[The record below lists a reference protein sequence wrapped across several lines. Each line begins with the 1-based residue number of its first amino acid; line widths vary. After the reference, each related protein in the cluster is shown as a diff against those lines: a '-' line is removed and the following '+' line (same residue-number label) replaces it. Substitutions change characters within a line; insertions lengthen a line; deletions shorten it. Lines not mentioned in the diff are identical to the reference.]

1 MEPLVINAFATCV
14 MVGVIWF
21 VQVVHYPLLATIGQD
36 RASEIAQEHQR
47 RTGWV
52 VGLPMAAEGVTTLW
66 LVFDSPSGVHVVLP
80 YVGGILLAIALGSTI
95 FLSVPLHEKM
105 ANSPSADIGAQLVR
119 TNWPRTI
126 AWTLRGVLT
135 AIMLLQAT

>member
-1 MEPLVINAFATCV
+1 

-21 VQVVHYPLLATIGQD
+21 VQLVHYPLLATIGID
-36 RASEIAQEHQR
+36 RAPEIAVEHQR

-80 YVGGILLAIALGSTI
+80 YVGGLLLAIALGSTI

-105 ANSPSADIGAQLVR
+105 AQAPTVDIGHKLVR

-126 AWTLRGVLT
+126 AWTLRGVLV

>member
-1 MEPLVINAFATCV
+1 MAPLVINALATCV

-21 VQVVHYPLLATIGQD
+21 VQLVHYPLLATIGID
-36 RASEIAQEHQR
+36 RAPEIAVEHQR

-52 VGLPMAAEGVTTLW
+52 VGLPMAGEGATTLW
-66 LVFDSPSGVHVVLP
+66 LVFDLPNGVNSALP
-80 YVGGILLAIALGSTI
+80 YVGGFLLAIALGSTI

-105 ANSPSADIGAQLVR
+105 AQTPTEDIGHKLVR

-126 AWTLRGVLT
+126 AWTLRGVLV

>member
-1 MEPLVINAFATCV
+1 
-14 MVGVIWF
+14 
-21 VQVVHYPLLATIGQD
+21 
-36 RASEIAQEHQR
+36 
-47 RTGWV
+47 
-52 VGLPMAAEGVTTLW
+52 
-66 LVFDSPSGVHVVLP
+66 
-80 YVGGILLAIALGSTI
+80 VGGVLLAIALGSTI

-105 ANSPSADIGAQLVR
+105 ANSPSADIGARLVR

>member
-1 MEPLVINAFATCV
+1 MAPLVVNALATCV

-21 VQVVHYPLLATIGQD
+21 VQLVHYPLLATIGID
-36 RASEIAQEHQR
+36 RASEIAVEHQR

-52 VGLPMAAEGVTTLW
+52 VGLPMAGEGVTTLW
-66 LVFDSPSGVHVVLP
+66 LVFDLPNGVNSALP
-80 YVGGILLAIALGSTI
+80 FVGGFLLAIALASTI

-105 ANSPSADIGAQLVR
+105 ALAPTEDIGHQLVR

-126 AWTLRGVLT
+126 AWTLRGVLL

>member
-1 MEPLVINAFATCV
+1 MTPLVINALATCV

-21 VQVVHYPLLATIGQD
+21 VQLVHYPLLATIGID
-36 RASEIAQEHQR
+36 RASEIAVEHQR

-52 VGLPMAAEGVTTLW
+52 VGLPMAGEGVTTLW
-66 LVFDSPSGVHVVLP
+66 LVFDSPNGVNSALP
-80 YVGGILLAIALGSTI
+80 FVGGFLLAIALGSTI

-105 ANSPSADIGAQLVR
+105 ALAPTVAIGHKLVR

-126 AWTLRGVLT
+126 AWTLRGVLL

>member
-1 MEPLVINAFATCV
+1 

-21 VQVVHYPLLATIGQD
+21 VQLVHYPLLATIGID
-36 RASEIAQEHQR
+36 RASEIAVEHQR

-52 VGLPMAAEGVTTLW
+52 VGLPMAGEGATTLW
-66 LVFDSPSGVHVVLP
+66 LLFDLPNGVNSALP
-80 YVGGILLAIALGSTI
+80 FVGGFLLAIALGSTI

-105 ANSPSADIGAQLVR
+105 ALAPTADIGYKLVR

-126 AWTLRGVLT
+126 AWTLRGVLL

>member
-1 MEPLVINAFATCV
+1 MAPLVINALATCV

-21 VQVVHYPLLATIGQD
+21 VQLVHYPLLATIGID
-36 RASEIAQEHQR
+36 RASEIAVEHQR

-52 VGLPMAAEGVTTLW
+52 VGLPMAGEGVTTLW
-66 LVFDSPSGVHVVLP
+66 LLFDLPNGVNSALP
-80 YVGGILLAIALGSTI
+80 FVGGFLLAIALGSTI

-105 ANSPSADIGAQLVR
+105 ALAPTADIGHKLVR

-126 AWTLRGVLT
+126 AWTLRGVLA

>member
-1 MEPLVINAFATCV
+1 
-14 MVGVIWF
+14 
-21 VQVVHYPLLATIGQD
+21 
-36 RASEIAQEHQR
+36 
-47 RTGWV
+47 
-52 VGLPMAAEGVTTLW
+52 
-66 LVFDSPSGVHVVLP
+66 
-80 YVGGILLAIALGSTI
+80 LAIALGSTI

>member
-1 MEPLVINAFATCV
+1 
-14 MVGVIWF
+14 
-21 VQVVHYPLLATIGQD
+21 
-36 RASEIAQEHQR
+36 
-47 RTGWV
+47 
-52 VGLPMAAEGVTTLW
+52 
-66 LVFDSPSGVHVVLP
+66 VHVVLP

>member
-1 MEPLVINAFATCV
+1 
-14 MVGVIWF
+14 
-21 VQVVHYPLLATIGQD
+21 
-36 RASEIAQEHQR
+36 
-47 RTGWV
+47 
-52 VGLPMAAEGVTTLW
+52 
-66 LVFDSPSGVHVVLP
+66 
-80 YVGGILLAIALGSTI
+80 LAIALGSTI
-95 FLSVPLHEKM
+95 FLSVPLHEKL

>member
-1 MEPLVINAFATCV
+1 MAPLVINALATCV

-21 VQVVHYPLLATIGQD
+21 VQLVHYPLLATIGID
-36 RASEIAQEHQR
+36 RAPEIAVEHQR

-80 YVGGILLAIALGSTI
+80 YVGGLLLAIALGSTI

-105 ANSPSADIGAQLVR
+105 AQAPTVDIGHKLVR

-126 AWTLRGVLT
+126 AWTLRGVLV

>member
-1 MEPLVINAFATCV
+1 MVPLIGNAFATCV

-52 VGLPMAAEGVTTLW
+52 VGAPMAIEGVTTLW
-66 LVFDSPSGVHVVLP
+66 LLVQRPQHVNVLLP
-80 YVGGILLAIALGSTI
+80 WLAAFFLAVALASTI

-105 ANSPSADIGAQLVR
+105 ANSPTADIGARLVR

-126 AWTLRGVLT
+126 AWTLRGVLA

>member
-1 MEPLVINAFATCV
+1 MAPLVINALATCV

-21 VQVVHYPLLATIGQD
+21 VQLVHYPLLATIGID
-36 RASEIAQEHQR
+36 RAPEIAVEHQR

-80 YVGGILLAIALGSTI
+80 YVGGLLLAIALGSTI

-105 ANSPSADIGAQLVR
+105 AQAPTVDIGHKLVR